1 MLPLLCLD
9 ICQLPASAVA
19 QLWGV
24 GVGPTW
30 RVAMTTDHTKAL
42 VRQREKNSV
51 RHGCG
56 WPRGDFQSRGPSS
69 AKGSVRTLPWAAGKG
84 ALLWEPMA
92 GTSNAG
98 ILSPQVYSQNTEE
111 LSTKVYSRTFTSRT
125 QLLLLTS
132 VAVLSHSVVFD
143 SVRPHGL

>member
-1 MLPLLCLD
+1 M
-9 ICQLPASAVA
+9 
-19 QLWGV
+19 

-56 WPRGDFQSRGPSS
+56 WPRGDFWSRGPSS

-98 ILSPQVYSQNTEE
+98 ILSPEE